1 MKKTIKILNIAMIVA
16 VLLFVIANVV
26 MAAVTPANI
35 TGNVEVSS
43 KEILD
48 LGNKIVTFI
57 RIVGTIISVGILV
70 VLGIKYMM
78 ASPEGK
84 ADYKSNMLP
93 YVVGAGLVFAST
105 WIATAVYQMVSSL
118 GNSSASAS

>member
-1 MKKTIKILNIAMIVA
+1 MKKTIKILNVIMIT
-16 VLLFVIANVV
+16 VLLLTVIANI
-26 MAAVTPANI
+26 ALALSPASI
-35 TGNVEVSS
+35 SGDDDVSS
-43 KEILD
+43 DKIISI
-48 LGNKIVTFI
+48 GNKIVTFI

-93 YVVGAGLVFAST
+93 YVVGAGLVFAAT
-105 WIATAVYQMVSSL
+105 WIATAVYQMIGSL
-118 GNSSASAS
+118 NEGD

>member
-35 TGNVEVSS
+35 TGDVEVSS
-43 KEILD
+43 TGIIT

-57 RIVGTIISVGILV
+57 RIIGTIISVGILV

-93 YVVGAGLVFAST
+93 YVVGAGLVFAAT
-105 WIATAVYQMVSSL
+105 WIATAVYQMIGSL
-118 GNSSASAS
+118 SDTGE